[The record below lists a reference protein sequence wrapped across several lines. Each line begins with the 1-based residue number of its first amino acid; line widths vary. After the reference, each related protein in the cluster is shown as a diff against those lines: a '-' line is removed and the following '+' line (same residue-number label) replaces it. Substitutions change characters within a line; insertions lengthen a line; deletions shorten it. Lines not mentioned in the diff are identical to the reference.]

1 MWETNLGAA
10 ATVLAK
16 DTHSQNRSRGRAGK
30 LGEVNGLE
38 SYLAGYK

>member
-1 MWETNLGAA
+1 MGAA
-10 ATVLAK
+10 AAVLVK
-16 DTHSQNRSRGRAGK
+16 DAHSQNRSRGRAGK